1 VRWAPRSLG
10 ARLWLAAIL
19 ALAVIAALEWSL
31 RARDARAALRANAE
45 ARTAHG
51 SAAPAAEPIAPAGFA
66 VEALSLATAGREPA
80 AAQIV
85 WQLLPGGR
93 VVVRR
98 AAPPPTTPGLRRFGE
113 AAVVLPSPR
122 LAALDP
128 VQRAGLLDL
137 LSAVLPERPVAAER
151 LRLLGVEAEAGDV
164 AALLRWLR

>member
-10 ARLWLAAIL
+10 ARLLLAAAL

-31 RARDARAALRANAE
+31 RARDARAALRANAA
-45 ARTAHG
+45 ARG
-51 SAAPAAEPIAPAGFA
+51 SGAPAAEPIAQAGFTVA
-66 VEALSLATAGREPA
+66 ALSLATPGHEPA
-80 AAQIV
+80 DAQIV

-98 AAPPPTTPGLRRFGE
+98 AAPPPTAPGLRRLAE
-113 AAVVLPSPR
+113 ATVVLPSKH

-128 VQRAGLLDL
+128 EQRAGLLDL
-137 LSAVLPERPVAAER
+137 LSSVFAERPVAAER
-151 LRLLGVEAEAGDV
+151 LRLRGVEAEAGDV